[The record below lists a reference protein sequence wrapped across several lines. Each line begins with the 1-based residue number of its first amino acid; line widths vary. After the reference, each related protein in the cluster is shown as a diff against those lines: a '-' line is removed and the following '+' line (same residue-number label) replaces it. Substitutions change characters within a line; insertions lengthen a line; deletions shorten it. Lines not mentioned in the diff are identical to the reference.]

1 MKSASFSVGTEA
13 VQIVASSVSAQDV
26 YVHVEGNGT
35 VYVGGAT
42 VTTATGVPTE
52 KHTTPINFFLP
63 RGNELWAIAA
73 TTQDVRV
80 MTEGA

>member
-42 VTTATGVPTE
+42 VTTATGLPTQ
-52 KHTTPINFFLP
+52 KHTTPINFFVP
-63 RGNELWAIAA
+63 RGNELWAIAT

>member
-63 RGNELWAIAA
+63 RGNELWAIA
-73 TTQDVRV
+73 TSTQDVRV

>member
-42 VTTATGVPTE
+42 VTTATGLPTQ

-63 RGNELWAIAA
+63 RGNELWAIAT

>member
-1 MKSASFSVGTEA
+1 MKSAAFSVGTTA

-42 VTTATGVPTE
+42 VTTATGLPTE
-52 KHTTPINFFLP
+52 KHTSPLNFFVP

-73 TTQDVRV
+73 DTQDVRV

>member
-26 YVHVEGNGT
+26 YVHVQGNGT

-42 VTTATGVPTE
+42 VTTATGLPTE

-63 RGNELWAIAA
+63 RGNELWAIA
-73 TTQDVRV
+73 TSTQDVRV

>member
-35 VYVGGAT
+35 VYVGGAA

-63 RGNELWAIAA
+63 RGNELWAIAT

>member
-1 MKSASFSVGTEA
+1 MKSASFSVGTTA

-42 VTTATGVPTE
+42 VTTATGLPTQ
-52 KHTTPINFFLP
+52 KHTTPINFFVP
-63 RGNELWAIAA
+63 RGNELWAIAT

>member
-42 VTTATGVPTE
+42 VTTATGLPTE
-52 KHTTPINFFLP
+52 KHTTPINFFVP